1 LSQRTDELC
10 LYKDKSKNNS
20 FTVEQFGEVLN
31 GETVKKTGYV
41 CNNSDSLI
49 LQVDYHTEDPDV
61 SIEDLPR
68 VLDPKELQK
77 ISVVYSPNQNRKT
90 GLNTSVTISG
100 KKSELVNK

>member
-1 LSQRTDELC
+1 MPQRTDDLC

-20 FTVEQFGEVLN
+20 FIVESFGDVIP

-61 SIEDLPR
+61 TIEDLPR

-77 ISVVYSPNQNRKT
+77 VSVIYSPNQNRKT
-90 GLNTSVTISG
+90 GLNTSVIISG
-100 KKSELVNK
+100 MKSEVVNK

>member
-1 LSQRTDELC
+1 MSNRTDDLC

-20 FTVEQFGEVLN
+20 FVVESFGDVIP
-31 GETVKKTGYV
+31 GETVKKIGYV

-61 SIEDLPR
+61 TIPDLPR
-68 VLDPKELQK
+68 VLDPKEIEK
-77 ISVVYSPNQNRKT
+77 VSVVYSPNQNRKT
-90 GLNTSVTISG
+90 SLNTSVTISG